1 MSDTHDPAREL
12 TELKPEFPFFVG
24 IDSDGCVFDSMEIKH
39 KECFI
44 PNIIK
49 YWNLQPVSKFARE
62 TAEFVNLYSSHRG
75 INRWPGLVLVMDL
88 LRERPEVIARECA
101 VPSLDSIRAF
111 SQSGKPMSNNGLKA
125 YAAEVGENPEIARGL
140 EWSNAVNSFVADI
153 VFGLPPFP
161 FVRES
166 LELVKAS
173 ADAVVVS
180 ATPGEALR
188 REWDEHEI
196 TPYVRAIAGQEFGNK
211 SRQLQLAT
219 SDRYEP
225 DHVLMIGDSP
235 GDLKA
240 ARANS
245 SLFYPINPGLE
256 DASWGRFHDEAYPR
270 FLEGRYA
277 GEYEAALIKEFEALL
292 PEMPPWNR

>member
-12 TELKPEFPFFVG
+12 TELKREFPFFVG

-88 LRERPEVIARECA
+88 LRERPEVIARECNI
-101 VPSLDSIRAF
+101 PMLDTLRAF
-111 SQSGKPMSNNGLKA
+111 SQSGKPMSNNGLMA
-125 YAAEVGENPEIARGL
+125 YAAEAGENAEIARGL
-140 EWSNAVNSFVADI
+140 EWSNAVNAFVSDI

-166 LELVKAS
+166 LELVKVS
-173 ADAVVVS
+173 ADAGVVS

-211 SRQLQLAT
+211 TRQLQLAT
-219 SDRYEP
+219 SDRYAPE
-225 DHVLMIGDSP
+225 HVLMIGDSP

-256 DASWGRFHDEAYPR
+256 DSSWRRFHDEAYPR
-270 FLEGRYA
+270 FLEGKYA
-277 GEYEAALIKEFEALL
+277 GNYEAALIKEFEALL
-292 PEMPPWNR
+292 PETPPWNR